1 MTFNNWLSLFTE
13 QVHQTPPLEWIAVIM
28 AVAEVLLAQRNN
40 VLLYPTGIISTVLF
54 IYIMADAGLYA
65 ESALNIYYLIMSA
78 YGWILWINRKDG
90 PPLSI
95 THANKKEWYITAAIV
110 ILGGII
116 TYIILGKYTPSTVPL
131 WDAWVSATAWAGMWL
146 LAKRK
151 IENWLLLNLSNIFA
165 IPLLIYKQLPLTAC
179 LTLFLFIVAIFGYF
193 KWKKLFAIQQV
204 SL

>member
-1 MTFNNWLSLFTE
+1 MGFNDWLSLFTE
-13 QVHQTPPLEWIAVIM
+13 QIHQTPPLEWVAVIL

-54 IYIMADAGLYA
+54 IYIMANAGLYA
-65 ESALNIYYLIMSA
+65 ESALNIYYLVMSM
-78 YGWILWINRKDG
+78 YGWLLWVKRKDG
-90 PPLSI
+90 LMLSI
-95 THANKKEWYITAAIV
+95 THANKQEWYIASTIV
-110 ILGGII
+110 IIGGGI
-116 TYIILGKYTPSTVPL
+116 TYFVLCNYTPSTVPL
-131 WDAWVSATAWAGMWL
+131 WDTWVSATAWAGMWL

-193 KWKKLFAIQQV
+193 RWKKLYTIQ
-204 SL
+204 